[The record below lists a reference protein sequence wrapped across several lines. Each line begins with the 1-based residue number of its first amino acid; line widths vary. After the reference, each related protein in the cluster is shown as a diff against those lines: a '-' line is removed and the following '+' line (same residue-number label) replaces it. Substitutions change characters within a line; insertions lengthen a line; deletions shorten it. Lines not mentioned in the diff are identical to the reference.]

1 MSEIMPDKRFTEVI
15 DGEQVVRTVSLTGNI
30 IPEPAKDPSRYYTA
44 LLQTSD
50 GVQQVVKTFSLGGA
64 GKPEYVSVLPQT
76 GEEGILYMVNS
87 GTTRDGYAIFQ
98 MFAWHENDWI
108 AIGAFDVGISPTG
121 LVYEQSFDAAT
132 GAWTVTVNQ

>member
-1 MSEIMPDKRFTEVI
+1 MPNDKTYQVLKDGQLAVATVPVEGTIISER
-15 DGEQVVRTVSLTGNI
+15 GEQTV
-30 IPEPAKDPSRYYTA
+30 TA
-44 LLQTSD
+44 LVSTS
-50 GVQQVVKTFSLGGA
+50 GGNQLAVKTFSLGSGG

-76 GEEGILYMVNS
+76 GEEGVLYMVNS